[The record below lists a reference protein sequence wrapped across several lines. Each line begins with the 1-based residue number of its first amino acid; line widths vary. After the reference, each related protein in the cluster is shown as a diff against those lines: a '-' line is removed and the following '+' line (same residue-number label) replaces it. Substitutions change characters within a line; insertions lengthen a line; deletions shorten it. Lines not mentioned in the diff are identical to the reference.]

1 MAAVVR
7 FLKAFGRFWYDF
19 VVGDDP
25 KIAIGIGSVLV
36 LGAVLSASGPVGG
49 GVVVLL
55 AVLLFAAFA
64 VSMVVDVTRS
74 RNRS

>member
-1 MAAVVR
+1 MEAVVR
-7 FLKAFGRFWYDF
+7 FLKGFARFWYDF

-25 KIAIGIGSVLV
+25 KIAIGVGSVLV
-36 LGAVLSASGPVGG
+36 LGAVLAAAGRMSG
-49 GVVVLL
+49 GVVLLL
-55 AVLLFAAFA
+55 AGLLFAAFA

>member
-1 MAAVVR
+1 MEAVVG
-7 FLKAFGRFWYDF
+7 FLKGFARFWYDF

-25 KIAIGIGSVLV
+25 KIAVGVGSVLV
-36 LGAVLSASGPVGG
+36 LGAVLAATDRMSGGT
-49 GVVVLL
+49 VVLV
-55 AVLLFAAFA
+55 AGLLFAAFA